1 MGVGGPNVK
10 RQRFVN
16 FHINSAFTAGRAEF
30 MSRLTAD
37 PRAVLITIVHARRVS
52 ATHTHTHSDSTRRE
66 GVTGRAY
73 DNFIRVSRVTPPLRL
88 PLEFY
93 PVAWISPVTYY
104 FHWRIC
110 VHNVIHYI
118 VYIRT

>member
-52 ATHTHTHSDSTRRE
+52 ATHT
-66 GVTGRAY
+66 RALGF
-73 DNFIRVSRVTPPLRL
+73 DEKGGGHRPCIR
-88 PLEFY
+88 
-93 PVAWISPVTYY
+93 
-104 FHWRIC
+104 
-110 VHNVIHYI
+110 
-118 VYIRT
+118 